1 MSHRG
6 IDITTARSS
15 SDGVSIYIY
24 YHNHTISSYTLMYY
38 YGIGPHR
45 IVQKAK
51 PVYILYTSYIRNS
64 LKFKECCMT
73 VPRTVPKAQ
82 LLFSG
87 YICNCVVVIT
97 SINYNI
103 IM

>member
-6 IDITTARSS
+6 IDITTARS
-15 SDGVSIYIY
+15 DGVSIYVLSLS
-24 YHNHTISSYTLMYY
+24 HNQFIHTNVLLWDR
-38 YGIGPHR
+38 PHR

-51 PVYILYTSYIRNS
+51 PVYILYTSYIHNS

-73 VPRTVPKAQ
+73 VPRTVPKPQ

-97 SINYNI
+97 TT
-103 IM
+103 